1 MCDTKFT
8 ALRFFTV
15 YGPLGRPDMAL
26 FKFAKNIH
34 LKKKINLFNNGNHSR
49 DFTYIEDVT
58 NLLLR
63 LVKRNFN
70 LLNNHDIFNLC
81 HGKTVNLKTY
91 IGLIEKNLGT
101 KANKNF
107 ISRQRGD
114 VLKTYGNNKKILRLL
129 NYKIRYGVGEGVK
142 IFIEWFKK
150 YTNV

>member
-34 LKKKINLFNNGNHSR
+34 LKKINLFNNGNHSR

-70 LLNNHDIFNLC
+70 SLSNHDILIYGC
-81 HGKTVNLKTY
+81 KTVNLKTY
-91 IGLIEKNLGT
+91 IGLIEK
-101 KANKNF
+101 F
-107 ISRQRGD
+107 
-114 VLKTYGNNKKILRLL
+114 
-129 NYKIRYGVGEGVK
+129 RY
-142 IFIEWFKK
+142 
-150 YTNV
+150 